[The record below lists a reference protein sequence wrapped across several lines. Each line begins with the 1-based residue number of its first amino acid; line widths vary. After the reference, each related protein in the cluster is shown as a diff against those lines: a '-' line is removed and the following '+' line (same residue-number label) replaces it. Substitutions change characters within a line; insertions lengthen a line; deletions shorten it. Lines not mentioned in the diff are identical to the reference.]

1 MSVADKIAALIQ
13 VTVEELVK
21 EDDEKAEANAVAQ
34 RQEERAEKFAADV
47 RKLLGEESPENSGER
62 TLWLRA
68 VRRLNE
74 DLPPHLDDLDKAIL
88 RKLEDSWSAD

>member
-1 MSVADKIAALIQ
+1 MSVAAKIAALIQ
-13 VTVEELVK
+13 VTVKELEN
-21 EDDEKAEANAVAQ
+21 EDDEEAEAKAVAQ
-34 RQEERAEKFAADV
+34 RQEDQAEKLAAEV
-47 RKLLGEESPENSGER
+47 RKSLGEESPKNNGER

-74 DLPPHLDDLDKAIL
+74 DLPPHLGDLEKAIL